1 MGGRAG
7 DSGGQAGRV
16 KAMAGTRDIARFVVE
31 TPDEAIPHETL
42 EAVTRSCFDAVGVLL
57 AGSTQPVGQ
66 IIQRYA
72 RARGGRPEATVIGPG
87 FKTSAT
93 DAALVCGTM
102 AHALDYDDMGAYGHP
117 TAPLLPALLA
127 LGELRGASGTQIL
140 TSYAVGF
147 EVGAALC
154 TGYNQYERGFH
165 STPVFGTVAAAAG
178 GSRLAGLGVEQTMMA
193 LGIAASEAGGIGR
206 NNGTMTKPLHA
217 GLAARN
223 GVTAVLLAE
232 DGFTAAGDV
241 YEAKQGFCEAFLGDG
256 RYDLQQVV
264 ASLGA
269 PFKAREA
276 LTIKKYPCCGGNHT
290 ALDAVLSL
298 IREHDLAYEDIEHVE
313 VQAMPY
319 TSPVLR
325 YPEPATGL
333 NGKFSIHYAVGAA
346 IRDGEVA
353 IDHFTDERV
362 RDPRMRDAAR
372 KVRAE
377 VMARWDPRFM
387 YGEADGNPVVIRL
400 KDGRILSRTVSRRAL
415 KGAPDNPLPLEELIA
430 KFRRNAGLLIQDS
443 AAIDR
448 AVDTWLHLERVAHV
462 GDAIRAVCV

>member
-1 MGGRAG
+1 
-7 DSGGQAGRV
+7 
-16 KAMAGTRDIARFVVE
+16 MAGTRDIARFVVE
-31 TPDEAIPHETL
+31 TPDEAIPEATL
-42 EAVTRSCFDAVGVLL
+42 EAVKRSCFDAVGVLL

-66 IIQRYA
+66 IIQKYA

-87 FKTSAT
+87 WKTSAPE
-93 DAALVCGTM
+93 AALVCGTM

-127 LGELRGASGTQIL
+127 LGELRRASGRQIL
-140 TSYAVGF
+140 TCYSIGF

-154 TGYNQYERGFH
+154 QGYNQYERGFH

-178 GSRLAGLGVEQTMMA
+178 CARLAGLTVEQATMA

-269 PFKAREA
+269 PFGAHES
-276 LTIKKYPCCGGNHT
+276 LTIKKYPCCGGNHS

-298 IREHDLAYEDIEHVE
+298 ISDHDLTYDDIEHVE
-313 VQAMPY
+313 VQAMSY

-333 NGKFSIHYAVGAA
+333 AGKFSVHYAVGAA
-346 IRDGEVA
+346 IRDGEVV

-362 RDPRMRDAAR
+362 RDPRMQDAAR

-377 VMARWDPRFM
+377 VMARWDHRFM
-387 YGEADGNPVVIRL
+387 YGEMDGNPVVVRL
-400 KDGRILSRTVSRRAL
+400 KDGRVLARSVPRHAIR
-415 KGAPDNPLPLEELIA
+415 GAPGNPLSLDELTA
-430 KFRRNAGLLIQDS
+430 KFRRNAGLLMQDS

-448 AVDTWLHLERVAHV
+448 AVDTWLHLERVADV